1 MVWVLVAVS
10 LIAVG
15 LAIALAQTHGALGEI
30 RRRLTDT
37 QAKVVELNA
46 EHESEV
52 TEHAARLGRL
62 ERERDRKLEQAHL
75 KLVEDLLPTLDALTE
90 ATRHA
95 REGASADD
103 LSGGL
108 EMVTEQAAR
117 ALSRHGI
124 TPIAPSRGD
133 AFDPERH
140 EAVGLL
146 EIDAGEDAPADGSI
160 GARMRTGWAHT
171 SRVIRPAMVQVAR
184 VKGVPEDVADDDEEG
199 VAFAF
204 DEEEHEQEVE
214 QAEEV
219 GASS

>member
-10 LIAVG
+10 LIAVA
-15 LAIALAQTHGALGEI
+15 LAVALAQTRSALGET

-46 EHESEV
+46 THESEV
-52 TEHAARLGRL
+52 AEHAARLGRL

-140 EAVGLL
+140 EAVGLVEL
-146 EIDAGEDAPADGSI
+146 EASEDGPEDGSI

-184 VKGVPEDVADDDEEG
+184 VKSAPGDEDDEEG
-199 VAFAF
+199 VAFEF
-204 DEEEHEQEVE
+204 GEEESDEQEVE
-214 QAEEV
+214 EVEEV
-219 GASS
+219 GAS

>member
-10 LIAVG
+10 LIAAG
-15 LAIALAQTHGALGEI
+15 LAVALAQTHSALGET

-37 QAKVVELNA
+37 QGKVVELNA
-46 EHESEV
+46 AHESELA
-52 TEHAARLGRL
+52 EHAARLGRL

-75 KLVEDLLPTLDALTE
+75 GLVEDLLPTLDALTE

-95 REGASADD
+95 REGAGADD

-146 EIDAGEDAPADGSI
+146 ELEPGEDAPEDGTI

-184 VKGVPEDVADDDEEG
+184 VKAASGGEDEGEG

-204 DEEEHEQEVE
+204 DEEEASEEEAE

-219 GASS
+219 GAS